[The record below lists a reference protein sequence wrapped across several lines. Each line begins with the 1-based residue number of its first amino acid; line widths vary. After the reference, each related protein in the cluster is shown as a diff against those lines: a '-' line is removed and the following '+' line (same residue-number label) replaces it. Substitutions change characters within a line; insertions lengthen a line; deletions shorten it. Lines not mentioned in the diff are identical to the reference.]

1 MRKEVITLLHNGVN
15 SLLIMVLIFC
25 QPVFGGRD
33 GAGTSS
39 ETKVSMGPVGAIES
53 LGAIRIDGRVARSGA
68 VLWGNEMLEAP
79 AIENAQVTLNEAGVI
94 TLSGGSVIKLASVL
108 RDGEGASTLS
118 AYLIS
123 GAMTIRLNDRANARI
138 CAKDSIFAFS
148 PGSSARLLVSEGHGR
163 VLSSK
168 GGVKEDSD
176 WRLFRA
182 TPVAIQAGAQMTPGE
197 YKIEPYNFTFGLGG
211 YADIEARSVR
221 YLQFRVTDKDD
232 KEAPDLALLILLKN
246 NGDSSGAGSIN
257 YGATMM
263 SVSTDVYGVV
273 AVRFDAGVT
282 IGAETQLKVIIVGKK
297 QAPENTQA
305 LKNNQAPENTQALKN
320 NQAPENIQA
329 LKNNQALENIQA
341 LENNQALIVNIRI
354 VKPKGFWTL
363 KHAGPVMTTAAVA
376 AATAAVT
383 AIAARS
389 QGEIPTISPTP
400 VQEPVM
406 TGEPDIMIKKHR
418 PPNEG
423 EPECLTT
430 HPPIRWPRKPPEA
443 PHARRGRE
451 DESERHHSAGR
462 GGHEKFRGDHER
474 NRPHPP
480 EPKSRRGGRRM
491 FRGKFGITF

>member
-305 LKNNQAPENTQALKN
+305 LKNNQAPEN
-320 NQAPENIQA
+320 IQA

>member
-305 LKNNQAPENTQALKN
+305 LKNNQAPEN
-320 NQAPENIQA
+320 IQA
-329 LKNNQALENIQA
+329 LKNIQA

>member
-232 KEAPDLALLILLKN
+232 KEVPDLALLILLKN

-297 QAPENTQA
+297 
-305 LKNNQAPENTQALKN
+305 QAPENTQALKN

>member
-1 MRKEVITLLHNGVN
+1 
-15 SLLIMVLIFC
+15 MVLVFC

-39 ETKVSMGPVGAIES
+39 ETKVGMAPVGAIES
-53 LGAIRIDGRVARSGA
+53 LGAVRIDGRVARSGA

-108 RDGEGASTLS
+108 RDGDGASTLS

-232 KEAPDLALLILLKN
+232 KEVPDLALLILLKN

-263 SVSTDVYGVV
+263 SVSTDVHGVV

-297 QAPENTQA
+297 QAPENI
-305 LKNNQAPENTQALKN
+305 QALKN

-376 AATAAVT
+376 VATIAVT

-389 QGEIPTISPTP
+389 QGEILTISPTP
-400 VQEPVM
+400 VEEPVM
-406 TGEPDIMIKKHR
+406 TGEPHIMIKKHR
-418 PPNEG
+418 PHNEG
-423 EPECLTT
+423 EPECFTT
-430 HPPIRWPRKPPEA
+430 HPPIRWPRKQPEA
-443 PHARRGRE
+443 RHRRRGRE
-451 DESERHHSAGR
+451 DESERHRSAGR